1 MIGTLYAQT
10 ASQGAARGGGFMGSL
25 IMIALIFVI
34 FYFLLILPAKKRQKK
49 HQEMVNS
56 IQVGDGVI
64 TAGGIVGKVTAVYED
79 RIEIDSKGTKLE
91 VIKNYV
97 ATVTNKR

>member
-1 MIGTLYAQT
+1 MIGMLYAQT
-10 ASQGAARGGGFMGSL
+10 ATGGSPQGGGFMGSL

-56 IQVGDGVI
+56 IEVGDGVI

-79 RIEIDSKGTKLE
+79 RVEIDSKGTKLE
-91 VIKNYV
+91 VVKNYI
-97 ATVTNKR
+97 ASVTKKR

>member
-1 MIGTLYAQT
+1 MIGSLYAQT
-10 ASQGAARGGGFMGSL
+10 ASHGAAQGGGFMGSL

-49 HQEMVNS
+49 HQEMANS